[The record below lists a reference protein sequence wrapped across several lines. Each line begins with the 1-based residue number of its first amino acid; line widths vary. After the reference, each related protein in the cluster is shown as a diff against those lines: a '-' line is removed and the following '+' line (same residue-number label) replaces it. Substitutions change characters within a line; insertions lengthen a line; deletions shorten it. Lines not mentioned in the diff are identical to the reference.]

1 MLAKANSPLTTHT
14 SLLSLPPSLQTY
26 LSSKPYAA
34 WLDLSPE
41 DADEKRLLAKAKL
54 AVATGVKFFV
64 TVVSLSQDRLEK
76 QDVDLGPAE
85 KVGREGGREGWLA

>member
-1 MLAKANSPLTTHT
+1 MLNLEEGDPHDLGV
-14 SLLSLPPSLQTY
+14 LETY

-41 DADEKRLLAKAKL
+41 AADEKRLLAKAKL
-54 AVATGVKFFV
+54 AAATGVKFFV

-85 KVGREGGREGWLA
+85 KVRREGGREGGRAWW